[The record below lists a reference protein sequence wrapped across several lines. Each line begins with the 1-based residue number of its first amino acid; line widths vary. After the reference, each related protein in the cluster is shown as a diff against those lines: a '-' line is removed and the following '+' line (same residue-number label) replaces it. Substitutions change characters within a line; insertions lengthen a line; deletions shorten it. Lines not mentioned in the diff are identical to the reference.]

1 MYDFPDWLQIEM
13 ERRGI
18 SQKELAAQVAAL
30 EGQRSRAKLAVTL
43 EQVLNVGAEL
53 AARLTQ
59 APEREQ
65 QQLLR
70 SFVKQ
75 ITARR
80 IGDNIE
86 GEIVFYV
93 LDREI
98 SLPL

>member
-1 MYDFPDWLQIEM
+1 VYDFPDWLQIEM